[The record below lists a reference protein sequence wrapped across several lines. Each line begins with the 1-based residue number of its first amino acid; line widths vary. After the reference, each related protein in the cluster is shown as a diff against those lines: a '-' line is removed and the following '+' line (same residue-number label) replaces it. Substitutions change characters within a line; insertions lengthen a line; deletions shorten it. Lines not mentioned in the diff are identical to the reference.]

1 MLITLR
7 ALRVNERRGKKPQRA
22 KVVSHSLFPSSYLKL
37 VTTCSAERET
47 DRDERLG
54 ISSFYSPNTYEIR
67 ILIISKQSL
76 INKMKLRKNSYS
88 MYKYWLHHTSEQKR
102 VL

>member
-1 MLITLR
+1 MITLR

-47 DRDERLG
+47 DRDERLC
-54 ISSFYSPNTYEIR
+54 ISSSCSPNIW
-67 ILIISKQSL
+67 
-76 INKMKLRKNSYS
+76 NSYINHFKTIFNKS
-88 MYKYWLHHTSEQKR
+88 DEIKEKQLFN
-102 VL
+102 V